1 MDKAEIEKTRNF
13 IKNNL
18 AQESR
23 ITDRFFKEAKRNH
36 LGDDFENYVLRDEFS
51 RDADR
56 IVYTKS
62 FRRLE
67 HKEQVYS
74 NKLGDHYR
82 TRLTHSLEVA
92 QISKSICR
100 NLGLN
105 ENLSISIALGHDI
118 GHAPFGHSG
127 ERVLDDIMRGNDNLG
142 GKLNFLIDYGGFKH
156 NFNGLKIVEIV
167 EKRNE
172 RPGLNLTWQTLDGIL
187 KHTDVIK
194 KDKRWDLTRFVRD
207 ASKYESIMYYDY
219 FDDESRPEYPF
230 SLTMEGQV
238 AAISDEIA
246 QREHDM
252 DDSLLDGDLYRI
264 EDLAGQ
270 INSIIEDIKKDSSIK
285 ECSGYDLF
293 RALELELAQLGR
305 IDNHVKWHAMTSTII
320 SYFIIDVS
328 QNSMRNVSEIFN
340 FDEVISVDENNRKH
354 ITKNLVYFSQ
364 AAEKFFTEI
373 DEFVE
378 NRIIN
383 SFNVNRYDGKGK
395 YILKKLFKAY
405 YENPRQMPRKE
416 LVNLVKNIKK
426 TVDSFPHLKDD
437 DKHFDV
443 DLEELYEI
451 DESNVDIRNLKN
463 ILDCVKLNVSVNEF
477 SGILNF
483 AGHILNETDI
493 KYSDFKTK
501 DEGMLNVMLNYCN
514 QHSLDKLE
522 GNDFLMTLKLL
533 NELHY
538 VYMAAICEYIS
549 QMTDDFA
556 MKEYRD
562 LYFDH

>member
-1 MDKAEIEKTRNF
+1 M
-13 IKNNL
+13 
-18 AQESR
+18 
-23 ITDRFFKEAKRNH
+23 
-36 LGDDFENYVLRDEFS
+36 
-51 RDADR
+51 
-56 IVYTKS
+56 
-62 FRRLE
+62 
-67 HKEQVYS
+67 
-74 NKLGDHYR
+74 
-82 TRLTHSLEVA
+82 
-92 QISKSICR
+92 
-100 NLGLN
+100 
-105 ENLSISIALGHDI
+105 
-118 GHAPFGHSG
+118 
-127 ERVLDDIMRGNDNLG
+127 
-142 GKLNFLIDYGGFKH
+142 
-156 NFNGLKIVEIV
+156 
-167 EKRNE
+167 
-172 RPGLNLTWQTLDGIL
+172 
-187 KHTDVIK
+187 
-194 KDKRWDLTRFVRD
+194 
-207 ASKYESIMYYDY
+207 
-219 FDDESRPEYPF
+219 
-230 SLTMEGQV
+230 
-238 AAISDEIA
+238 
-246 QREHDM
+246 
-252 DDSLLDGDLYRI
+252 
-264 EDLAGQ
+264 
-270 INSIIEDIKKDSSIK
+270 
-285 ECSGYDLF
+285 
-293 RALELELAQLGR
+293 
-305 IDNHVKWHAMTSTII
+305 
-320 SYFIIDVS
+320 
-328 QNSMRNVSEIFN
+328 
-340 FDEVISVDENNRKH
+340 ISVDENNRKH
-354 ITKNLVYFSQ
+354 IIKNLVYFSQ

-395 YILKKLFKAY
+395 YILRKLFKAY